1 MGHRCLTAARARST
15 FIFREPKMGH
25 AEYASKSLAVL
36 MKLAAMLRIVPAMQ
50 FVLDKLA
57 ALLRGKGSDELLAD
71 EFLDEASCITRS
83 AVVQHAAVLQPIQRA
98 RDCSAENER
107 ARQRTANS
115 PTLA

>member
-1 MGHRCLTAARARST
+1 
-15 FIFREPKMGH
+15 MGH

-83 AVVQHAAVLQPIQRA
+83 AVVQRAPDTTIQRA
-98 RDCSAENER
+98 RDCSDENER

-115 PTLA
+115 PTLARDRNQNVEP

>member
-1 MGHRCLTAARARST
+1 
-15 FIFREPKMGH
+15 MGH

-71 EFLDEASCITRS
+71 EFLDETSCITKS
-83 AVVQHAAVLQPIQRA
+83 AVQHAGFLRPASDVP
-98 RDCSAENER
+98 SALW
-107 ARQRTANS
+107 
-115 PTLA
+115 P